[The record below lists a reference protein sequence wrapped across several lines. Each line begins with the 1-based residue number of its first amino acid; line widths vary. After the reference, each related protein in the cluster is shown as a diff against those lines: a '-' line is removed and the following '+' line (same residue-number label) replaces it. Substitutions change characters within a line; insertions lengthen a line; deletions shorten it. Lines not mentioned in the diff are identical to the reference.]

1 MEKKIFMARVADQ
14 SERYED
20 MVEFLQ
26 GIIEESSEDV
36 SMDVKNLLSVGFK
49 NLISAQRSA
58 YKTVQAIEQN
68 KKYSEYSENCS
79 VYKEKISAELEKNC
93 SKIISIVKDKSLPKA
108 SDSEAKVFYLKMIGD
123 YYRYTAET
131 AKDDKLAE
139 VIKQALKYYDEASEA
154 AKELK
159 PYNSNKLGL
168 ALNFSVFHYELM
180 NSPSTACKIAE
191 EALNGARDEIDSMD
205 NDEARDALSI
215 IELLKENLD
224 LWKEEEADD
233 ANGEDGV
240 EDL

>member
-1 MEKKIFMARVADQ
+1 MARVADQ

-20 MVEFLQ
+20 MVDFLKQ
-26 GIIEESSEDV
+26 IIEDASEDV

-68 KKYSEYSENCS
+68 KKYAEYSSNCAE
-79 VYKEKISAELEKNC
+79 YKAKISKELESNC
-93 SKIISIVKDKSLPKA
+93 QKVINIVKDKCFPKA
-108 SDSEAKVFYLKMIGD
+108 SEDEAKVFYLKMIAD

-131 AKDDKLAE
+131 ATGDKLKE
-139 VIKQALKYYDEASEA
+139 VTANAKTYYEKATDA
-154 AKELK
+154 AKPLK

-168 ALNFSVFHYELM
+168 ALNFSVFHYELQ
-180 NSPSTACKIAE
+180 NDSAKACQIAE
-191 EALNGARDEIDSMD
+191 EALNGARDEIDNMD
-205 NDEARDALSI
+205 NDEAKDALSI

-224 LWKEEEADD
+224 LWKEEEG
-233 ANGEDGV
+233 GEDGGV

>member
-20 MVEFLQ
+20 MVDFLKD
-26 GIIEESSEDV
+26 IIEDTSEDV

-49 NLISAQRSA
+49 NLISSQRSA

-68 KKYSEYSENCS
+68 KKYAEYSSDCAE
-79 VYKEKISAELEKNC
+79 YKEKISKELEANC
-93 SKIISIVKDKSLPKA
+93 KKIINIVLEKSLPKA
-108 SDSEAKVFYLKMIGD
+108 TDDEAKVFYLKMIGD

-131 AKDDKLAE
+131 AKGDKLAE
-139 VIKQALKYYDEASEA
+139 VTENARKYYEDATAA
-154 AKELK
+154 AKSLK

-168 ALNFSVFHYELM
+168 ALNFSVFHYELK
-180 NSPSTACKIAE
+180 NDSAKACTIAE
-191 EALNGARDEIDSMD
+191 EALNGARDEIDNMG

-224 LWKEEEADD
+224 LWKEEEGNDD
-233 ANGEDGV
+233 NAI

>member
-20 MVEFLQ
+20 IVEFLKE
-26 GIIEESSEDV
+26 IVSESKEDV
-36 SMDVKNLLSVGFK
+36 STDVRNLLSVGFK

-58 YKTVQAIEQN
+58 WKTVQAIEQN
-68 KKYSEYSENCS
+68 KKYAEYSTNCAE
-79 VYKEKISAELEKNC
+79 YKEKISAELESNC
-93 SKIISIVKDKSLPKA
+93 NKIISIVNDFCLPKA
-108 SDSEAKVFYLKMIGD
+108 EDDEAKVFYLKMIGD

-131 AKDDKLAE
+131 ATGGKLEE
-139 VIKQALKYYDEASEA
+139 VTENASKFYQQATDA
-154 AKELK
+154 AGKLK

-168 ALNFSVFHYELM
+168 ALNFSVFWYELK
-180 NSPSTACKIAE
+180 NDSSKACSIAE
-191 EALNGARDEIDSMD
+191 EALNGARDEIDNMD

-224 LWKEEEADD
+224 LWKEEEG
-233 ANGEDGV
+233 GEDNQV

>member
-20 MVEFLQ
+20 MVQFLKE
-26 GIIEESSEDV
+26 IVKESSEDV
-36 SMDVKNLLSVGFK
+36 STDVRNLLSVGFK

-58 YKTVQAIEQN
+58 WKTVQAIEQN
-68 KKYSEYSENCS
+68 KKYAEYSSNCAE
-79 VYKEKISAELEKNC
+79 YKEKISSELEANC
-93 SKIISIVKDKSLPKA
+93 NKIISIVNEHCLPKA
-108 SDSEAKVFYLKMIGD
+108 GDDEAKVFYLKMIGD

-131 AKDDKLAE
+131 ATGDKLAE
-139 VIKQALKYYDEASEA
+139 VTEKAMKYYEDATNA
-154 AKELK
+154 AKSLK

-168 ALNFSVFHYELM
+168 ALNFSVFYYELK
-180 NSPSTACKIAE
+180 NDSSKACAIAE
-191 EALNGARDEIDSMD
+191 EALNGARDEIDNMD

-224 LWKEEEADD
+224 LWKEEEGGDD
-233 ANGEDGV
+233 NAV

>member
-1 MEKKIFMARVADQ
+1 MERKIFMARVADQ
-14 SERYED
+14 AERYED
-20 MVEFLQ
+20 MVEFLKD
-26 GIIEESSEDV
+26 IIDGSSEDV

-68 KKYSEYSENCS
+68 KKYAEYSSNCAE
-79 VYKEKISAELEKNC
+79 YKEKISKELEKNC
-93 SKIISIVKDKSLPKA
+93 QKIINIVKEKSLPKA
-108 SDSEAKVFYLKMIGD
+108 SDDEAKVFYLKMIGD

-131 AKDDKLAE
+131 ATGDKLAE
-139 VIKQALKYYDEASEA
+139 VTENAKKYYEQATDA
-154 AKELK
+154 AKPLK

-168 ALNFSVFHYELM
+168 ALNFSVFHYELK
-180 NSPSTACKIAE
+180 NDSNKACQIAE
-191 EALNGARDEIDSMD
+191 EALNGARDEIDNMD

-224 LWKEEEADD
+224 LWKEEGGDD
-233 ANGEDGV
+233 NAV

>member
-20 MVEFLQ
+20 MVDFLEE
-26 GIIEESSEDV
+26 IIDDSSKDV

-49 NLISAQRSA
+49 NLISASRSA

-68 KKYSEYSENCS
+68 KKYAEYSSNCAE
-79 VYKEKISAELEKNC
+79 YKEKISTELEKSC
-93 SKIISIVKDKSLPKA
+93 ARVIQIVKDKSLSKE
-108 SDSEAKVFYLKMIGD
+108 DLNDEAKVFYLKMIGD

-131 AKDDKLAE
+131 AKGAKLEE
-139 VIKQALKYYDEASEA
+139 VTENAKTYYEQATEAG
-154 AKELK
+154 KDLK

-168 ALNFSVFHYELM
+168 ALNFSVFHYELK
-180 NSPSTACKIAE
+180 NDSSKACEIAE
-191 EALNGARDEIDSMD
+191 QALNGARDQIDEMD

-224 LWKEEEADD
+224 LWKEEEG
-233 ANGEDGV
+233 GEDNVV
-240 EDL
+240 EDI

>member
-1 MEKKIFMARVADQ
+1 MERKIFMARVADQ

-20 MVEFLQ
+20 MVDFLEQ
-26 GIIEESSEDV
+26 IIGESSEDV

-68 KKYSEYSENCS
+68 KKYAEYSSNCAE
-79 VYKEKISAELEKNC
+79 YKERISKELESNC
-93 SKIISIVKDKSLPKA
+93 QKIINIVDEKCLPKA
-108 SDSEAKVFYLKMIGD
+108 SDDEAKVFYLKMIGD

-131 AKDDKLAE
+131 ATGDKLSE
-139 VIKQALKYYDEASEA
+139 VTEKAKEFYEKATEA
-154 AKELK
+154 AKALK

-168 ALNFSVFHYELM
+168 ALNFSVFHYELK
-180 NSPSTACKIAE
+180 NDSSTACKIAE
-191 EALNGARDEIDSMD
+191 EALNGARDEIDNMD

-224 LWKEEEADD
+224 LWKEDEGGDD
-233 ANGEDGV
+233 NAVD
-240 EDL
+240 DL

>member
-1 MEKKIFMARVADQ
+1 MARVADQ

-20 MVEFLQ
+20 MVEFLEQ
-26 GIIEESSEDV
+26 IIDESTEDV

-68 KKYSEYSENCS
+68 KKYSEYSGDCAE
-79 VYKEKISAELEKNC
+79 YKEKISQELGKNC
-93 SKIISIVKDKSLPKA
+93 GRVIEIIKSKSLSKA
-108 SDSEAKVFYLKMIGD
+108 SDDEAKVFYLKMIGD
-123 YYRYTAET
+123 YFRYTAET
-131 AKDDKLAE
+131 ATGSKLEE
-139 VIKQALKYYDEASEA
+139 VTESAKSYYEQATEA
-154 AKELK
+154 AKTLK

-168 ALNFSVFHYELM
+168 ALNFSVFHYELKNDSSM
-180 NSPSTACKIAE
+180 ACKIAE

-224 LWKEEEADD
+224 LWKEEEG
-233 ANGEDGV
+233 GEDNAV